1 MARRAYSTASVL
13 SIILSADFD
22 DEIMGR
28 HCDGSKVLIATSG
41 GVIAVALQK
50 VLQFSDRETINTN
63 WMVHNSSVS
72 RIRYGKGRLSLA
84 QFNNLP
90 HLERLEKQDM
100 ITYR

>member
-1 MARRAYSTASVL
+1 
-13 SIILSADFD
+13 
-22 DEIMGR
+22 MGR
-28 HCDGSKVLIATSG
+28 HCDGSNVLIATSG
-41 GVIAVALQK
+41 VVIAVSLQK

-63 WMVHNSSVS
+63 WMVNNSSVS
-72 RIRYGKGRLSLA
+72 RIRYGKGRFSLA